1 MAVYKCKMCGGDL
14 NITDADKVVECDY
27 CGTVQTVPTA
37 DNERKMTLFNRANRL
52 RLNNE
57 FDKAAGIYENI
68 VAEFPE
74 EAEAYWGL
82 CLCNYGIEYVD
93 DPLTG
98 KKIPTCHRASFEK
111 LSRDENFELAMEY
124 ADVVAQK
131 VYRDEAREIDRINEE
146 ILSVSRNERPYD
158 VFICYKETDAAGL
171 RTPDSVMAQDIYD
184 ALTAKGYKVFF
195 ARITLESKLGQQY
208 EPYIFAALN
217 SAKIM
222 LCIGTKYEYF
232 HAVWVKN
239 EWGRFVRLAA
249 KDKRKVLIPCYRD
262 MDPYDLPDAFKDLQA
277 QDLGKLG
284 AVQDLVRGVEKLMAK
299 DAPAAQTPQAP
310 ASVMI
315 NATAAQPLIDRGFM
329 ALEDK
334 EWTKA
339 DDFFEQALNL
349 DAKNGDAYLGKFLAS
364 VNSSSFE
371 GFLKELSGQSYI
383 NSRVAMPKKEAFHP
397 DEDTL
402 KKTVEP
408 YIVPGYLDETALQHM
423 LSDFDASYL
432 SKADQMEEY
441 IHKCRSTWANN
452 KNLLRA
458 KQHGK
463 PEISAQ
469 LDAFFAQ
476 LNQAFAKAKQADTET
491 VAQKK
496 NEYQQFVREFQIKA
510 AQMCEDAKRDAAKD
524 AAAKAERRAAE
535 ERETEEKYQAA
546 AALATNANSLKAYD
560 QAIRAFKMIPNYK
573 DSAEQIK
580 TLQERRDR
588 IVAQFAKEKAKRRKK
603 LLIAAAAIVIVAIT
617 AIVLTVK
624 VFMPLKKYNA
634 AIKLYEVGRYDEA
647 ISIFEALDGYK
658 DSNVIIEECK
668 YAEAVQLMNDG
679 QFDEAIAA
687 FEAMDG
693 FKDSEEKIE
702 ECKNSIAE
710 SEYNDA
716 VQLMREGSP
725 FTAYQILLRLDDYK
739 DAKEQAE
746 KCWSQYSFSKTVSV
760 GNIHTVGLKK
770 DGTVVA
776 VGSNE
781 YGQCDVSGWKDIV
794 TISAG
799 YGYTVGL
806 KKDGTVVAVGNNNYG
821 QCDVS
826 SWKDIVAISAGE
838 YHTVG
843 LKKDGTV
850 VAIGNNEDGQCDVS
864 DWKDIVAIS
873 AGCNHTVGLKK
884 DGTVV
889 AVGTNGSNGQ
899 CDVSS
904 WRDIVSI
911 SAGSFY
917 TVGLKKDGTVV
928 AVGNNNYGQ
937 CDVSSWK
944 DIVAISAG
952 SCHTVGLK
960 KDGTVGAV
968 GGNGFGECNVSGWK
982 DIVAV
987 SAGSSYTVGLKKD
1000 GTVVA
1005 VEANFSGEWD
1015 VSDWKDIKL
1024 P

>member
-146 ILSVSRNERPYD
+146 ILSVSRSERPYD

-249 KDKRKVLIPCYRD
+249 KDKTKTVIPCYRD
-262 MDPYDLPDAFKDLQA
+262 MDPYDLPDAFKGLQA

-284 AVQDLVRGVEKLMAK
+284 AVQDLVRGVEKLLAK

-329 ALEDK
+329 ALEDH

-339 DDFFEQALNL
+339 DEFFEQALNL
-349 DAKNGDAYLGKFLAS
+349 DAKNGDAYLGKFLALMRAVTLS
-364 VNSSSFE
+364 A
-371 GFLKELSGQSYI
+371 FLQKRSDASYI
-383 NSRVAMPKKEAFHP
+383 YSAVKKPNKEAFKP
-397 DEDTL
+397 DEVAL
-402 KKTVEP
+402 RKLVAE
-408 YIVPGYLDETALQHM
+408 YVVPGYLTKLVLLAELHAF
-423 LSDFDASYL
+423 DFTYQS
-432 SKADQMEEY
+432 SEKQMKNY
-441 IHKCRSTWANN
+441 IAECRAGWAND

-458 KQHGK
+458 RQYSK
-463 PEISAQ
+463 PEIDRQ
-469 LDAFFAQ
+469 IEEFFAA
-476 LNQAFAKAKQADTET
+476 LNRMLADAKAADEETITQKKKEYEQHLQAFKTKAAKLSEEAKQREKAD
-491 VAQKK
+491 
-496 NEYQQFVREFQIKA
+496 
-510 AQMCEDAKRDAAKD
+510 
-524 AAAKAERRAAE
+524 ERRAAE
-535 ERETEEKYQAA
+535 ERARKEQENAKNYQHAVE
-546 AALATNANSLKAYD
+546 LANKASTPASYD
-560 QAIRAFKMIPNYK
+560 VAISAFKMIPDYK

-588 IVAQFAKEKAKRRKK
+588 IAAQIAKENAKKRKK
-603 LLIAAAAIVIVAIT
+603 LLIAAAAIIIVVIT

-624 VFMPLKKYNA
+624 VFVPLKKYNA
-634 AIKLYEVGRYDEA
+634 AVKLMNDGQYSEA
-647 ISIFEALDGYK
+647 ISAFEKLDGYK
-658 DSNVIIEECK
+658 DSEERIIECK
-668 YAEAVQLMNDG
+668 SSIEYNDAIQLMNKGRYEAAITAFEALDGFKDSNEKIIEIKYNEAVQLMNDG
-679 QFDEAIAA
+679 
-687 FEAMDG
+687 
-693 FKDSEEKIE
+693 
-702 ECKNSIAE
+702 
-710 SEYNDA
+710 
-716 VQLMREGSP
+716 SP
-725 FTAYQILLRLDDYK
+725 LTAYQMFLRLDDYK
-739 DAKEQAE
+739 DSAELTE
-746 KCWSQYSFSKTVSV
+746 KCWSQYSFSKTVSAGAYHTIGLKKDGTVVVV
-760 GNIHTVGLKK
+760 GSNYYGQCDVPNWKDIVTISAGDCHTVGLKK
-770 DGTVVA
+770 DGTAVA
-776 VGSNE
+776 VGYNE

-794 TISAG
+794 
-799 YGYTVGL
+799 
-806 KKDGTVVAVGNNNYG
+806 
-821 QCDVS
+821 
-826 SWKDIVAISAGE
+826 AISAGDC
-838 YHTVG
+838 HTVG

-850 VAIGNNEDGQCDVS
+850 VAAGKNVDGQCDVS

-873 AGCNHTVGLKK
+873 AGYSHTVGLKK

-889 AVGTNGSNGQ
+889 AVGDNEYAQ
-899 CDVSS
+899 CNLSG
-904 WRDIVSI
+904 RKDIVAI
-911 SAGSFY
+911 SAGALH

-928 AVGNNNYGQ
+928 AVGVNDERQ
-937 CDVSSWK
+937 CNVFYWK
-944 DIVAISAG
+944 NIVTISAG
-952 SCHTVGLK
+952 IWC
-960 KDGTVGAV
+960 
-968 GGNGFGECNVSGWK
+968 
-982 DIVAV
+982 
-987 SAGSSYTVGLKKD
+987 TVGLKKD

-1005 VEANFSGEWD
+1005 TKYTGNYNYGQYD